1 MGSREDTSP
10 SYSPEGL
17 PLVFIQ
23 THNGFGLVELE
34 AEMRLVQITILHLAS
49 HTYAIIPPL
58 LHNQTDTIF
67 KLARK
72 HSPVLPP
79 DVAILGPI
87 NSFFRMVFLSPTF
100 GLHHIHS
107 RLS

>member
-67 KLARK
+67 KPNFVTYFWSSSHTQQVELITQRIEGGR
-72 HSPVLPP
+72 HSTKKMAEEIQRV
-79 DVAILGPI
+79 
-87 NSFFRMVFLSPTF
+87 T
-100 GLHHIHS
+100 
-107 RLS
+107 